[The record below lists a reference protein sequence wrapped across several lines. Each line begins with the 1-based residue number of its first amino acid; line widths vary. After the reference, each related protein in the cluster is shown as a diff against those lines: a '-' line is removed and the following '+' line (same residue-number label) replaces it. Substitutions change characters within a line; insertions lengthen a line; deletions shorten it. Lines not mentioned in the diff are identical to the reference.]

1 MHFKR
6 YHHYYYFSSLSLIR
20 QETTSAFILLIREK
34 NRWVHSTSI
43 PHELWNVFEQRRC
56 IMYYLSS
63 LQCPILYSAMRVVL
77 MRTFNILDSNNEVTK
92 FVTITTRNLIIQ
104 MHLKVCKNYDGY
116 VFHRRVACRR
126 DVIQSV
132 WNIFAK
138 QYNDFKNE

>member
-1 MHFKR
+1 MH
-6 YHHYYYFSSLSLIR
+6 YVLS
-20 QETTSAFILLIREK
+20 FIFA
-34 NRWVHSTSI
+34 V
-43 PHELWNVFEQRRC
+43 P
-56 IMYYLSS
+56 
-63 LQCPILYSAMRVVL
+63 
-77 MRTFNILDSNNEVTK
+77 NIIFCDARSNNENVQYFGLK
-92 FVTITTRNLIIQ
+92 QRGYKICGYNITRNLIIQ